1 MASEQKAKR
10 KKNNSLLNLFV
21 AKGSVDIP
29 FFLLLMTIVTVG
41 LVMVFSASY
50 TYSYY
55 HRGGSTVIFTKQLI
69 FVAIG
74 LVLMWIVSRIR
85 YEYFRYFA
93 IFIAGVSL
101 ALLVLVLFLP
111 EYRPGFK
118 RWINLGFTTFQP
130 SEIAKLGLIVLLAFL
145 LEKDSKIIT
154 SKIPSDLKLCRRIS
168 GITNGKLVIYK
179 SFTTVIFY
187 GIIIMLFAGLV
198 YLEHHVSGTILI
210 LGLGVIMLFLGEVKN
225 KWFYI
230 IAALALVLIAILI
243 INPEILAKYAGERI
257 VAWLDKDYK
266 PTGVG
271 GRWQINNSLYA
282 IGSGG
287 LTGTGLGQS
296 KQKHLYVAEPQND
309 FIFSI
314 VCEELGFIG
323 AAAIIIL
330 FALFI
335 YRGIKI
341 GLRAKDK
348 FSSLLVTGISFQ
360 IGIQVALNIAVVSDF
375 MPNTGISL
383 PFFSAGGTS
392 VVILLMEMGMI
403 LSVSRSITKKE

>member
-1 MASEQKAKR
+1 MASGQKR
-10 KKNNSLLNLFV
+10 KKKNSLLNLFIS
-21 AKGSVDIP
+21 KGSIDIP
-29 FFLLLMTIVTVG
+29 FFLLLMTIVTIG

-55 HRGGSTVIFTKQLI
+55 HRGGSTVIFRKQLI
-69 FVAIG
+69 FTVIG
-74 LVLMWIVSRIR
+74 LVGMWAVSRIR

-93 IFIAGVSL
+93 RL
-101 ALLVLVLFLP
+101 AAVISVGLLVLVLFLP
-111 EYRPGFK
+111 EYKPGFK
-118 RWINLGFTTFQP
+118 RWIDLGFTTFQP
-130 SEIAKLGLIVLLAFL
+130 SEIAKIGIILLLAYL

-154 SKIPSDLKLCRRIS
+154 GKIPSDIKMLRRIS
-168 GITNGKLVIYK
+168 EITNGKIVIYK
-179 SFTTVIFY
+179 SFTTVIFC
-187 GIIIMLFAGLV
+187 GIIIMLFAFLV
-198 YLEHHVSGTILI
+198 YRENHVSGAILI
-210 LGLGVIMLFLGEVKN
+210 LGISVIMLFMGEVKN

-230 IAALALVLIAILI
+230 IAAVAILLIALLI
-243 INPEILAKYAGERI
+243 IKPDILEKYAGERI
-257 VAWLDKDYK
+257 TAWLHKDYSPMK
-266 PTGVG
+266 A
-271 GRWQINNSLYA
+271 RWQTNNSLYA

-296 KQKHLYVAEPQND
+296 KQKHLYVSEPQND

-323 AAAIIIL
+323 ASAIIIL

-348 FSSLLVTGISFQ
+348 FSSLLVMGITFQ

-392 VVILLMEMGMI
+392 AVILLMEMGMI

>member
-1 MASEQKAKR
+1 MASGQKT
-10 KKNNSLLNLFV
+10 KKKNSLLNLFIS
-21 AKGSVDIP
+21 KGSIDIP
-29 FFLLLMTIVTVG
+29 FFLLLMTIVTIG

-55 HRGGSTVIFTKQLI
+55 HRGGSTVIFRKQLI
-69 FVAIG
+69 FTVIG
-74 LVLMWIVSRIR
+74 LVGMWAVSRIR

-93 IFIAGVSL
+93 RL
-101 ALLVLVLFLP
+101 AAVISVGLLVLVLFLP
-111 EYRPGFK
+111 EYKPGFK
-118 RWINLGFTTFQP
+118 RWIDLGFTTFQP
-130 SEIAKLGLIVLLAFL
+130 SEIAKIGIILLLAYL

-154 SKIPSDLKLCRRIS
+154 GKIPSDIKMLRRIS
-168 GITNGKLVIYK
+168 EITTGKIVIYK

-198 YLEHHVSGTILI
+198 YLENHVSGAILI
-210 LGLGVIMLFLGEVKN
+210 LGISVIMLFMGEVKN

-230 IAALALVLIAILI
+230 IAAAAILLIALLI
-243 INPEILAKYAGERI
+243 IKPDILEKYAGERI
-257 VAWLDKDYK
+257 TAWLHKDYSPMK
-266 PTGVG
+266 A
-271 GRWQINNSLYA
+271 RWQTNNSLYA

-296 KQKHLYVAEPQND
+296 KQKHLYVSEPQND

-323 AAAIIIL
+323 ASAIIIL

-348 FSSLLVTGISFQ
+348 FSSLLVMGISFQ

-392 VVILLMEMGMI
+392 AVILLMEMGII

>member
-1 MASEQKAKR
+1 MAGRQKT
-10 KKNNSLLNLFV
+10 KKKDSVLNLFV

-29 FFLLLMTIVTVG
+29 FFLMLMTIVTIG

-55 HRGGSTVIFTKQLI
+55 FRGGSTVIFSKQVI
-69 FVAIG
+69 FTVIG
-74 LVLMWIVSRIR
+74 IVLMWVVSRVR

-93 IFIAGVSL
+93 LLAAGVSV

-111 EYRPGFK
+111 EYKAGFK
-118 RWINLGFTTFQP
+118 RWIDLGFTTFQP
-130 SEIAKLGLIVLLAFL
+130 SEIAKIGLILLLAYL

-154 SKIPSDLKLCRRIS
+154 GKIPSEIKLFRRIS
-168 GITNGKLVIYK
+168 QKTNGRIVVYK

-198 YLEHHVSGTILI
+198 YLENHVSATVLI
-210 LGLGVIMLFLGEVKN
+210 MGIGVVMLFMGEVKN

-230 IAALALVLIAILI
+230 IGAVAILLIALLI

-257 VAWLDKDYK
+257 TAWLDKDYSPMK
-266 PTGVG
+266 
-271 GRWQINNSLYA
+271 GRWQTNNSLYA

-296 KQKHLYVAEPQND
+296 KQKHLYVSEPQND
-309 FIFSI
+309 FIFAI
-314 VCEELGFIG
+314 ICEELGFIG
-323 AAAIIIL
+323 ASAIIIL
-330 FALFI
+330 FACFI

-348 FSSLLVTGISFQ
+348 FSSLVVIGISFQ

-392 VVILLMEMGMI
+392 AIILLMEMGII
-403 LSVSRSITKKE
+403 LSVSRSIAKKE